1 MNESINTS
9 FLIGMIAAFITI
21 ISLLMITFFSY
32 SRAFKTKNKMV
43 DIIEKYN
50 GYNNSAK
57 NEIEQY
63 LKDVGYNVKRKSKNC
78 PKYDGENSI
87 NNIPCDNYFVY
98 FSFTKNPKASDYW
111 VSSKHVYINK
121 NKTYAYCVY
130 EFSTNRG
137 KYYTVYIFANLN
149 FPVINNII
157 EVKIKGQT
165 RTIYDL

>member
-63 LKDVGYNVKRKSKNC
+63 LNKS
-78 PKYDGENSI
+78 
-87 NNIPCDNYFVY
+87 
-98 FSFTKNPKASDYW
+98 A
-111 VSSKHVYINK
+111 
-121 NKTYAYCVY
+121 
-130 EFSTNRG
+130 
-137 KYYTVYIFANLN
+137 
-149 FPVINNII
+149 
-157 EVKIKGQT
+157 
-165 RTIYDL
+165 

>member
-63 LKDVGYNVKRKSKNC
+63 LKDVGYNVKRKSKSC

-87 NNIPCDNYFVY
+87 NNN
-98 FSFTKNPKASDYW
+98 S
-111 VSSKHVYINK
+111 
-121 NKTYAYCVY
+121 TYAYCVY

-137 KYYTVYIFANLN
+137 KYYTIYIFANLN